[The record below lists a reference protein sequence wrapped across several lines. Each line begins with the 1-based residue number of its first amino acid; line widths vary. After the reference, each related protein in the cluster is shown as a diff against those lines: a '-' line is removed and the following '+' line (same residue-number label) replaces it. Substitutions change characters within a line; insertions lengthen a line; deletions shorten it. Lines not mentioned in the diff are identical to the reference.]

1 MTDEN
6 NVEAAPE
13 AAPKAKKPA
22 KVKRKKQEASRIAYK
37 DRHKIKMSGLDTDNY
52 EYRIV
57 NTDDGKYA
65 GRVEQLKERGYDIAK
80 EGEFADDSGI
90 EAGALG
96 SIKSKPVGHGTRG
109 VLMRIP
115 KKYYQEDLVAKRAEV
130 DETEEGMVSEEL
142 RSGSDMVGA
151 GVQIQRPQFEVQ

>member
-57 NTDDGKYA
+57 NTDDGK
-65 GRVEQLKERGYDIAK
+65 
-80 EGEFADDSGI
+80 S
-90 EAGALG
+90 GALG

>member
-90 EAGALG
+90 EAGAPAIRCWSAPG
-96 SIKSKPVGHGTRG
+96 SSLLCRLLLRLLFSRIIFSPTSGLPLSKEP
-109 VLMRIP
+109 M
-115 KKYYQEDLVAKRAEV
+115 
-130 DETEEGMVSEEL
+130 
-142 RSGSDMVGA
+142 
-151 GVQIQRPQFEVQ
+151 